1 MIAVLGRGVAVV
13 VAACM
18 ALTFAGP
25 SAAQPRAPLGH
36 AGRWVT
42 DADGRVVILH
52 GVNMVYK
59 VPPYAPDAAGFGAND
74 AAFLQDHGFNSVRL
88 GVLHV
93 GVEPQPGAYDDG
105 YLARIARTVQTL
117 GDHGVFSLLD
127 FHQDMYNERFQGEG
141 EPDWSVQDDGL
152 PAAPQTGFPGNY
164 IAMPALE
171 RAFDHFWQNSSGPDG
186 PGLQERYAQAW
197 AHVAARFQ
205 GNPFVMG
212 DDLFNEPWPGSQW
225 PTCANLEGCPAFD
238 QAYLAPFMK
247 SVIAAIR
254 SADPSLVTYYEP
266 NVLFDFGA
274 DTSIGSPGDARS
286 GMSFHDYCVVGNF
299 GIPQSGL
306 SGMGCDQAEQRVF
319 QNADA
324 QSQRTGDALLLTE
337 FGATDDLSVI
347 QRLVND
353 SDQHMVGWEYWAYCG
368 CADPTGSPQAESL
381 VDDPSKPP
389 TGSNVRWQKL
399 AVLER
404 PYPQAVAGTPTGF
417 SYDADTDVFRLSYS
431 TARASGDGSFPAG
444 SETDVYVPSL
454 HYPNGY
460 SVQVTGAAPISAP
473 GSRVLR
479 LASCTG
485 SSTVSVRVAPG
496 GDSSSDCG

>member
-1 MIAVLGRGVAVV
+1 MIAVLGRVVAVV
-13 VAACM
+13 VAVCM

-93 GVEPQPGAYDDG
+93 GVEPQPGAYDAG

-274 DTSIGSPGDARS
+274 DTSIGSPGDSRS

-306 SGMGCDQAEQRVF
+306 AGMGCDQAEQRVF

-337 FGATDDLSVI
+337 WGSTDSATTLTRVADEADAQL
-347 QRLVND
+347 
-353 SDQHMVGWEYWAYCG
+353 MPWTEWAYCG
-368 CADPTGSPQAESL
+368 CEDPTGSIPPATEGL
-381 VDDPSKPP
+381 VLDPSKPP
-389 TGSNVRWQKL
+389 TGANVKAEKL
-399 AVLER
+399 AILAR
-404 PYPQAVAGTPTGF
+404 PHPDAVAGTP
-417 SYDADTDVFRLSYS
+417 LSLASSGYRFAWS
-431 TARASGDGSFPAG
+431 TARAGGHGRFPAG
-444 SETDVYVPSL
+444 SLTTYFVPGLRS
-454 HYPNGY
+454 GY
-460 SVQVTGAAPISAP
+460 
-473 GSRVLR
+473 
-479 LASCTG
+479 
-485 SSTVSVRVAPG
+485 TVSVRGGRAVSKANAKLLQVESLPG
-496 GDSSSDCG
+496 AKRVSFRISGRTHGR